1 MGWISGDKMKLNLLS
16 WKDKK
21 DQEIIGEFERYK
33 KIIES
38 QIEMKKKELKFE
50 EFIEI
55 QKYLQEAN
63 ELKMQM
69 ENATM
74 RQEKSKYQKEL
85 SEFMNSKIK

>member
-1 MGWISGDKMKLNLLS
+1 MKLNLLS

-21 DQEIIGEFERYK
+21 DQEIVGEFERYK

-50 EFIEI
+50 ECIEI